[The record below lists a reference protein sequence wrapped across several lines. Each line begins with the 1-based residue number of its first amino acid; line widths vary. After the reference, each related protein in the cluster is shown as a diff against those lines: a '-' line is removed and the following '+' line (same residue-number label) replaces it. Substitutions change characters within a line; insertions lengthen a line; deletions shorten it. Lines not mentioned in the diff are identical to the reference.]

1 MSAPHIQITTT
12 TPDRDSAFKI
22 AKLLIEQKLAA
33 CVQMFPIESIYTWK
47 GQVCQEKEII
57 LLIKSKSSLFEQIK
71 TLIKENHQYEVP
83 EIIQIPI
90 TDGLPEYIKWIN
102 DCVN

>member
-1 MSAPHIQITTT
+1 MLTTILITTT
-12 TPDRDSAFKI
+12 TPDRDSALKI

-47 GQVCQEKEII
+47 GQVCQENEII
-57 LLIKSKSSLFEQIK
+57 LLIKSKSSLFDQIK